1 MAQETQ
7 IKVKIDDNE
16 ALQALREMAALVSQ
30 ISDGLS
36 GLKMAPDA
44 VPSAPSGPSAPSTDD
59 SEDKRRE
66 QKISAFRQALQDET
80 RASIHAMTS
89 PQTMS
94 SLTSRFGEMLTNIG
108 KSVTIPIAGALLGT
122 IPGEL
127 MKMYGRSLQAREARL
142 GDVLGLEA
150 LETEMSGV
158 IEGDARATATARE
171 KGLARLG
178 LDPTQTRQFMLGIA
192 GATGL
197 KTTAT
202 DLNQGRLMRLAAAER
217 TGVSSQSLAGFAG
230 ALSQNIGLSVGS
242 ALNSSLALKNIAENQ
257 LDLRGAGV
265 ERFLGQLG
273 GFVES
278 LTARGISAGNMSFVE
293 TLTGIRAATGQRG
306 QRPMQIMQALS
317 GVGAGA
323 FGQISAPLQE
333 IAQMSVFADIMSRS
347 GDLLGAMQEAEKL
360 QEAPGAIPRIISR
373 TLGGGRLARATI
385 GAIPGIGT
393 RDARGLMSLQ
403 GGGVQAQDRLSV
415 DQVAESLKLS
425 GQQAEQTRQT
435 IAAVRTAD
443 SEKVF
448 EQMIKVSGEMERNTI
463 AMSENVKL
471 LTAITDMQLKIS
483 SLTTQAVN
491 EIGKALDKLLAL
503 IQ

>member
-30 ISDGLS
+30 ISDGLG

-44 VPSAPSGPSAPSTDD
+44 VPSAPSGPSAPTTGEPD
-59 SEDKRRE
+59 EDKRRE
-66 QKISAFRQALQDET
+66 QKVSAFRKALQDET

-94 SLTSRFGEMLTNIG
+94 SLTNRFGDMLTNMG
-108 KSVTIPIAGALLGT
+108 KTLPYVGVVGAFS
-122 IPGEL
+122 GEL
-127 MKMYGRSLQAREARL
+127 MKMYGRSLQAREARM
-142 GDVLGLEA
+142 GEVLNLETLEA
-150 LETEMSGV
+150 EMSGV
-158 IEGDARATATARE
+158 IEGPARETATARE
-171 KGLARLG
+171 KALAKLG
-178 LDPTQTRQFMLGIA
+178 LDPTQTRQLMLGVA

-197 KTTAT
+197 RTTAG
-202 DLNQGRLMRLAAAER
+202 DLSEARLTRLAAAER
-217 TGVSSQSLAGFAG
+217 TGVSAQSIAGLAG
-230 ALSQNIGLSVGS
+230 ALSQNIGLSVGA
-242 ALNSSLALKNIAENQ
+242 ALDTSLVMRNIAENE
-257 LDLRGAGV
+257 LDLRGSGV

-273 GFVES
+273 GFVEG
-278 LTARGISAGNMSFVE
+278 LTARGIQAQPAE
-293 TLTGIRAATGQRG
+293 TGRTLAGIRRATGQRG
-306 QRPMQIMQALS
+306 QRPLQIMQALS

-347 GDLLGAMQEAEKL
+347 DNLLEAMQGAEAL
-360 QEAPGAIPRIISR
+360 QADPSAIPSIISR
-373 TLGGGRLARATI
+373 TVGGGALAQATI

-393 RDARGLMSLQ
+393 RDARGLI
-403 GGGVQAQDRLSV
+403 GGVTAAPTTKDRMTTA
-415 DQVAESLKLS
+415 QVAAQLNLNAR
-425 GQQAEQTRQT
+425 QAEQTRQT
-435 IAAVRTAD
+435 IEAVRTPEG
-443 SEKVF
+443 EKVF

-483 SLTTQAVN
+483 SATTSAVN
-491 EIGKALDKLLAL
+491 GIGKALDKLMSYLP
-503 IQ
+503 